1 MILTEYACAAAETCR
16 IFPTDKNPDYLIWK
30 EQILSGIGE
39 DPD

>member
-1 MILTEYACAAAETCR
+1 ML
-16 IFPTDKNPDYLIWK
+16 K